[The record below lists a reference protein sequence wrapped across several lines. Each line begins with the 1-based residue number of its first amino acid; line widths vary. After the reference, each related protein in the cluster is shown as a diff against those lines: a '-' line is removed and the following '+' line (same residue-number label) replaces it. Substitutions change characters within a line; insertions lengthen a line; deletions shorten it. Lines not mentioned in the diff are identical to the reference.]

1 MKNKVLRLAI
11 VVVLVVAMTLSM
23 TACYEDTVTPTPTP
37 TVTPTKTPDKTPGKT
52 PTPTITPDVSTSEA
66 TLEAKYGITFPVPED
81 LNVEFLDVEKYLAE
95 QSDLVEPMS
104 ARAAEI
110 KVPAV
115 GSLYVPDPSTAMV
128 TDNIKFGA
136 KKPNHNDTF
145 IAYKDSI
152 AVTAKVTGLT
162 KEGAK
167 IELNEITNPE
177 TWATYAP
184 TKAGTYTVVYTVKV
198 AFTPETEV
206 AEVSPAPNDVYGY
219 FVPAKLSE
227 TYSVTKVYEVGK
239 KALTIESVSDAKL
252 KAASL
257 AYPPATLKVGDL
269 KLDAEKTAVLTE
281 LKLAGAD
288 AKYDL
293 SIDIVSSDLTNYGA
307 YPLTLVCLDG
317 KGQKVDLATLVAA
330 DFEVSFKNG
339 NRYVLTDAELANVVA
354 ARDNVLNAAKT
365 KSATSVAATKEEI
378 ELGVKTYAGLTEGE
392 KTSFLQ
398 TPANA
403 LNALAML
410 ANNNNLSKVGMV
422 EEALKLAKIW
432 NDKLQNAEDAKVFIT
447 YMLSLSTVP
456 AKDETESDYDYVFN
470 ALNPA
475 AADKEKSYLD
485 EALALVDE
493 YKKLVLKE
501 FAAAYKTAFESL
513 GSLTMGDQKYFDQ
526 TDIDKIVE
534 AVAAA
539 QKKFDA
545 LVAGQEKLTV
555 RQANALFGD
564 IFNSGM
570 EGVGEDKEYT
580 LSDYMAMFSMAAK
593 EFTARYAAFATLID
607 GLDAY
612 TGDKVTGS
620 VMSKMLGYNF
630 HAVVGDDGNPI
641 PDSAK
646 KVNGKNRDD
655 KSAGTWLFGISN
667 SLFDCGYLRFIAPM
681 LFVDN
686 VVKSYKTLV
695 DAYVALDASIVSA
708 QKDVIANLGSKIRFA
723 VDPKVAVEEFDAN
736 GFKNGMRDTAEQ
748 QQLLDVTRL
757 QAMQNYIA
765 ETAITAVSGDLV
777 LDVKQGVD
785 PFADLAKKELSVI
798 IAAALKEPIAVV
810 NEYI

>member
-23 TACYEDTVTPTPTP
+23 TACYEETVVTPTPTP
-37 TVTPTKTPDKTPGKT
+37 TVTPTKTPEKTPGKT

-81 LNVEFLDVEKYLAE
+81 LNVEFLDVEKYMAE

-136 KKPNHNDTF
+136 KKPNHNDAF

-269 KLDAEKTAVLTE
+269 KLDAEKAAVLTE

-307 YPLTLVCLDG
+307 
-317 KGQKVDLATLVAA
+317 
-330 DFEVSFKNG
+330 
-339 NRYVLTDAELANVVA
+339 
-354 ARDNVLNAAKT
+354 
-365 KSATSVAATKEEI
+365 
-378 ELGVKTYAGLTEGE
+378 
-392 KTSFLQ
+392 
-398 TPANA
+398 
-403 LNALAML
+403 
-410 ANNNNLSKVGMV
+410 
-422 EEALKLAKIW
+422 
-432 NDKLQNAEDAKVFIT
+432 
-447 YMLSLSTVP
+447 
-456 AKDETESDYDYVFN
+456 
-470 ALNPA
+470 
-475 AADKEKSYLD
+475 
-485 EALALVDE
+485 
-493 YKKLVLKE
+493 
-501 FAAAYKTAFESL
+501 
-513 GSLTMGDQKYFDQ
+513 
-526 TDIDKIVE
+526 
-534 AVAAA
+534 
-539 QKKFDA
+539 
-545 LVAGQEKLTV
+545 
-555 RQANALFGD
+555 
-564 IFNSGM
+564 
-570 EGVGEDKEYT
+570 
-580 LSDYMAMFSMAAK
+580 
-593 EFTARYAAFATLID
+593 
-607 GLDAY
+607 
-612 TGDKVTGS
+612 
-620 VMSKMLGYNF
+620 
-630 HAVVGDDGNPI
+630 
-641 PDSAK
+641 
-646 KVNGKNRDD
+646 
-655 KSAGTWLFGISN
+655 
-667 SLFDCGYLRFIAPM
+667 
-681 LFVDN
+681 
-686 VVKSYKTLV
+686 
-695 DAYVALDASIVSA
+695 
-708 QKDVIANLGSKIRFA
+708 
-723 VDPKVAVEEFDAN
+723 
-736 GFKNGMRDTAEQ
+736 
-748 QQLLDVTRL
+748 
-757 QAMQNYIA
+757 
-765 ETAITAVSGDLV
+765 
-777 LDVKQGVD
+777 
-785 PFADLAKKELSVI
+785 
-798 IAAALKEPIAVV
+798 
-810 NEYI
+810 

>member
-1 MKNKVLRLAI
+1 
-11 VVVLVVAMTLSM
+11 
-23 TACYEDTVTPTPTP
+23 
-37 TVTPTKTPDKTPGKT
+37 
-52 PTPTITPDVSTSEA
+52 
-66 TLEAKYGITFPVPED
+66 
-81 LNVEFLDVEKYLAE
+81 
-95 QSDLVEPMS
+95 
-104 ARAAEI
+104 
-110 KVPAV
+110 
-115 GSLYVPDPSTAMV
+115 
-128 TDNIKFGA
+128 
-136 KKPNHNDTF
+136 
-145 IAYKDSI
+145 
-152 AVTAKVTGLT
+152 KVTGLT
-162 KEGAK
+162 KEGGK
-167 IELNEITNPE
+167 IELNEIANPE

-269 KLDAEKTAVLTE
+269 KLDAEKAAVLTE

-317 KGQKVDLATLVAA
+317 KGQKVDLATLIAPN
-330 DFEVSFKNG
+330 FEVSFKNG

-354 ARDNVLNAAKT
+354 AHDNVLNAAKT

-501 FAAAYKTAFESL
+501 FAAAHNTALDSL

-545 LVAGQEKLTV
+545 LVAGQEKLTFD
-555 RQANALFGD
+555 QAEA
-564 IFNSGM
+564 I
-570 EGVGEDKEYT
+570 VGKDSFLSEMAPSEDCAEYT
-580 LSDYMAMFSMAAK
+580 LSDYMAMFTMAAK
-593 EFTARYAAFATLID
+593 EFTARYAAIATLVD

-620 VMSKMLGYNF
+620 VMAKMLGYNF
-630 HAVVGDDGNPI
+630 HTALDDNGKPI

-723 VDPKVAVEEFDAN
+723 VDPKVAVEEFGTFGFEN
-736 GFKNGMRDTAEQ
+736 GWRDTESQ
-748 QQLLDVTRL
+748 KNERLDVTRL
-757 QAMQNYIA
+757 QAMQY
-765 ETAITAVSGDLV
+765 
-777 LDVKQGVD
+777 
-785 PFADLAKKELSVI
+785 
-798 IAAALKEPIAVV
+798 
-810 NEYI
+810 